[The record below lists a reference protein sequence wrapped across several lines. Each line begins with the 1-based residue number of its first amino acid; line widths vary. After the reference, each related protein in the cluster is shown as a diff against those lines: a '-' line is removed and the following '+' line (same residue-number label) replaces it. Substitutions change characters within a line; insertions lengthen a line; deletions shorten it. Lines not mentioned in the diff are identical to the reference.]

1 MTLRRLTVAMM
12 VAGGLCIW
20 GFAHSSDKP
29 APSADPLQVEAGE
42 GEGGTHDDAV
52 ARFRG
57 NQSRH
62 WRHVAI
68 GMRGTC
74 P

>member
-1 MTLRRLTVAMM
+1 MTLRRLTVALL

-20 GFAHSSDKP
+20 GFAHSSEKHST
-29 APSADPLQVEAGE
+29 ASDPVLVEGGE
-42 GEGGTHDDAV
+42 GSTHDEGA
-52 ARFRG
+52 ARYRA

-68 GMRGTC
+68 GNQSSC